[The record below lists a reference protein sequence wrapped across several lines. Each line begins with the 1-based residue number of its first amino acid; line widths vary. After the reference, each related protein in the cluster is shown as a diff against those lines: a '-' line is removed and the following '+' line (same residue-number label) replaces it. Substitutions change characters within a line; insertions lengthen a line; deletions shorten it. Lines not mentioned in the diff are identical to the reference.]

1 MTMVDRTTS
10 VSISSFLV
18 SATLL
23 AMINTEVTEAQ
34 KIPDSM
40 LDDILGDIASQYQ
53 DADYGSFDYNDIVPE
68 NPPPMFKVTAEPRS
82 LKQTHNSKG
91 PMKSSM
97 LPAYCDPPNPCPI
110 GYTAEDGCIEMFEN
124 KAEFSR
130 KYQASQ
136 NCMCDTEHMFSCPD
150 STLSNIYKKQQED
163 EMAYFRF
170 PGVEEINNP
179 FLAGTKLPIAA
190 KKGMDFWLSWMPSKT
205 KTD

>member
-1 MTMVDRTTS
+1 
-10 VSISSFLV
+10 
-18 SATLL
+18 
-23 AMINTEVTEAQ
+23 
-34 KIPDSM
+34 
-40 LDDILGDIASQYQ
+40 
-53 DADYGSFDYNDIVPE
+53 
-68 NPPPMFKVTAEPRS
+68 
-82 LKQTHNSKG
+82 
-91 PMKSSM
+91 MKSSM

-130 KYQASQ
+130 KYQVHCLGCLLITAYNWHSQASQ

-190 KKGMDFWLSWMPSKT
+190 KKGMDFWLSWIPSKT